1 MKFLLRRNGLIS
13 RLEDLARSVLDINFG
28 YSLSFKSPGANSAC
42 KSPKTVGDLGVE
54 SNSALRVEVAPRQSG
69 RGSSA
74 AAKVA
79 ITEATKAMKSME
91 RIERKA
97 EKEKKQKKLEN
108 EERLAAIGGHK
119 NKKKKLRCPGKV
131 FH

>member
-1 MKFLLRRNGLIS
+1 MQITQN
-13 RLEDLARSVLDINFG
+13 
-28 YSLSFKSPGANSAC
+28 
-42 KSPKTVGDLGVE
+42 VG
-54 SNSALRVEVAPRQSG
+54 SKSALRVEVAPRQSG

-91 RIERKA
+91 REERKA

-108 EERLAAIGGHK
+108 EKRLAAIRGHK
-119 NKKKKLRCPGKV
+119 NKKKKIEIPGEGLSLTGDPNEE
-131 FH
+131 